1 MQKEL
6 QSIIDNSELTQEF
19 LSKLRD
25 KVKRFKEAGEV
36 DAEDMTEPQR
46 QKIDYKDTR
55 RDKLQKKKFQ
65 SWVDQVEESS
75 GFKYDELANKELTPG
90 QMEEALLQAQI
101 QARPTTKPVR
111 TRGTTKFSVDPITGE
126 KTRYH
131 DKNKQKQSKNQR
143 KRERATRFFDNL

>member
-6 QSIIDNSELTQEF
+6 QSIRDNSELTQEF

-55 RDKLQKKKFQ
+55 RDKLQKKKYQ

-90 QMEEALLQAQI
+90 
-101 QARPTTKPVR
+101 
-111 TRGTTKFSVDPITGE
+111 
-126 KTRYH
+126 
-131 DKNKQKQSKNQR
+131 
-143 KRERATRFFDNL
+143 